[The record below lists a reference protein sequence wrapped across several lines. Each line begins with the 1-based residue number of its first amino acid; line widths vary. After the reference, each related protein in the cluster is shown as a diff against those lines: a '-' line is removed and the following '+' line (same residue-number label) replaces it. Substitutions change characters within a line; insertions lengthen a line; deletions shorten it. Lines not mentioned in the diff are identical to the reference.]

1 MYGKSVALDLWR
13 KHDLSVP
20 VDLRR
25 LTTELGLDVV
35 AFPFGGR
42 VKEAIIDRT
51 IGIQPGLLRPWFRW
65 YVAHAIGHYVLHVGA
80 CCCPQPWQWVAHA
93 KSERQAEEFAAW
105 LVGGLDGWRRP
116 AWELGIPADKL
127 VLVRRMTGPS
137 LGV

>member
-1 MYGKSVALDLWR
+1 LYGKSVALNLWQ
-13 KHDLSVP
+13 KHELSVP

-65 YVAHAIGHYVLHVGA
+65 YVAHAIYTIKCNRMSVERVLG
-80 CCCPQPWQWVAHA
+80 
-93 KSERQAEEFAAW
+93 
-105 LVGGLDGWRRP
+105 
-116 AWELGIPADKL
+116 
-127 VLVRRMTGPS
+127 
-137 LGV
+137 